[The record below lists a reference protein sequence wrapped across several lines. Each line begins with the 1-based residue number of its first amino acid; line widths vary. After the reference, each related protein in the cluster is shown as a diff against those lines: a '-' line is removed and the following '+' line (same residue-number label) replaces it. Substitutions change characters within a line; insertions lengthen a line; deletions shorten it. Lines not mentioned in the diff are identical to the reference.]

1 MCSLD
6 WKSLVQCPL
15 FVSEM
20 PRFLGSQSG
29 GHFEQISQMML
40 YIPRC
45 LKTLN
50 NRKNITRWID
60 SGGEEDIPSS
70 GNNLCK
76 PTEMWSWM
84 VGEEDEGEK
93 KRLRYEECSMPAG
106 AWLLPGDEESH
117 EGFKAQVTFLEIN
130 LWRPF
135 CWECVGRTEE
145 KKTNMEAIEKVQV
158 VDRAMMRK
166 QKSHVHL
173 KRRVQRT

>member
-1 MCSLD
+1 
-6 WKSLVQCPL
+6 
-15 FVSEM
+15 M

-93 KRLRYEECSMPAG
+93 KRLCYEECSMPAKEPDSCQ
-106 AWLLPGDEESH
+106 ADEESH
-117 EGFKAQVTFLEIN
+117 EGFKAQVTFSEIN
-130 LWRPF
+130 
-135 CWECVGRTEE
+135 
-145 KKTNMEAIEKVQV
+145 
-158 VDRAMMRK
+158 
-166 QKSHVHL
+166 S
-173 KRRVQRT
+173 